1 MKEQLLKFWNERL
14 AKYTKYAGI
23 VGYPLFYLLC
33 LAVFASLTFPYDKL
47 KERIVY
53 SFNSDQ
59 KGPAAQELQIEDMSG
74 YWLTGVRMKG
84 VNLLSPPSEP
94 GKAPSKITIDDATV
108 RYALLP
114 MIFGGRHLNFGADA
128 FGGSVDGSFVQDG
141 NDKSLDLTIDSI
153 DLGQVQPLV
162 GLLGVP
168 IEGKLGGTAH
178 IRMPDGKASKGSG
191 SVSLEAKGTAVG
203 DGKAK
208 LKGAIALP
216 RLDIGTVT
224 FAADAKDGV
233 LKISKFLAGGK
244 DLELQGDG
252 RITMRELFVDALC
265 DMQVRFRVND
275 AYRSKN
281 DMTKSLFGAP
291 GSSAPAL
298 FEMADPKVKQSKRP
312 DGFYSWSVRG
322 PIGRLDFL
330 PSGK

>member
-1 MKEQLLKFWNERL
+1 MKELLLKLWNERL
-14 AKYTKYAGI
+14 SKYTKYAGI

-53 SFNSDQ
+53 SFNADQ

-84 VNLLSPPSEP
+84 VNLLSPSSEP
-94 GKAPSKITIDDATV
+94 GKPPSRITIDDATV
-108 RYALLP
+108 RYAMLP
-114 MIFGGRHLNFGADA
+114 MLFGGRHLNFGADA

-141 NDKSLDLTIDSI
+141 NDKSLDLTIDSL

-191 SVSLEAKGTAVG
+191 AVSLEAKGTAVG

-216 RLDIGTVT
+216 RLDIGTVA
-224 FAADAKDGV
+224 FSADAKDGV
-233 LKISKFLAGGK
+233 MKISKFLAGGK

-265 DMQVRFRVND
+265 DMQVRFRIND
-275 AYRSKN
+275 AYRTKN
-281 DMTKSLFGAP
+281 DMTKTLFGAP

-298 FEMADPKVKQSKRP
+298 FDLADPKVKQSKRP

>member
-33 LAVFASLTFPYDKL
+33 LSVFASLTFPYDKL

-53 SFNSDQ
+53 SFNEDQ
-59 KGPAAQELQIEDMSG
+59 KGPAAQELQIADMSG

-94 GKAPSKITIDDATV
+94 GKPPSKITIDDATV
-108 RYALLP
+108 RYAMLP
-114 MIFGGRHLNFGADA
+114 MLFGGRHLNFSADA
-128 FGGSVDGSFVQDG
+128 FGGNVDGSFVQDG

-191 SVSLEAKGTAVG
+191 AVSLEAKGTAVG

-208 LKGAIALP
+208 LKGAIALT
-216 RLDIGTVT
+216 RLDVGTIT
-224 FAADAKDGV
+224 FAAEAKDGV

-244 DLELQGDG
+244 DIELQGDG

-265 DMQVRFRVND
+265 DVQVRFRIND
-275 AYRSKN
+275 GYRSKN

-298 FEMADPKVKQSKRP
+298 FDLADPKVKQAKRP

-322 PIGRLDFL
+322 PIGRLDFF